1 MTIVKPPTNLNIE
14 HRMQNTEDRA
24 DSHPTEIIKNKYKA
38 YIDLYLKPYSD
49 IKSRVLKQL

>member
-1 MTIVKPPTNLNIE
+1 
-14 HRMQNTEDRA
+14 MQNTEDRA